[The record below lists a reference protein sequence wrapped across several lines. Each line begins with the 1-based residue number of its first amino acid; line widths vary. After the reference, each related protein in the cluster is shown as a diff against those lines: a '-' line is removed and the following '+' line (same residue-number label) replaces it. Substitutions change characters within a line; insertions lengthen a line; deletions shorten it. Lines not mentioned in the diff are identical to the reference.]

1 MPLPPLLLALDQGT
15 TSSRAIVF
23 SGTGE
28 ILAMDQH
35 EFPQSYPHEGWVEQD
50 PEHIWQTTL
59 QAAQTVLKT
68 VSGKGTIVGLGITNQ
83 RETTILWDRKSGKP
97 IYPAI
102 VWQDRRTADHCATL
116 KQAGHESLVQDR
128 TGLVLDPYFS
138 ATKIAWILDHVE
150 GARGRAERGE
160 LAFGTVD
167 SWLLWNLTGSAV
179 HATDATNASRTS
191 LLNIST
197 GTWDDELLDL
207 FGVPRSLLPE
217 VKDCAANFGTTAPEV
232 LGQAIPIGGIAGDQQ
247 AAAIGQSCFSE
258 GQSKSTYGTGCFLLV
273 NTGTKKV
280 TSQNGLLT
288 TIASQINGQRSY
300 AMEGSIF
307 TTGAGVKWL
316 RDGLGLIDDA
326 SETEALARSID
337 NTGGVYLVP
346 AFAGL
351 GAPYWKPNA
360 RGLICGLTQ
369 ATGRAEIVRAM
380 LESVAYQT
388 HDLIGA
394 MTQDGITVTELAI
407 DGGMVANDWLCQ
419 FIADICDVPL
429 VRPRNLE
436 TTALGAAALAA
447 ITAGVIESPADVASL
462 NETDTR
468 FPPEMDQDRRAQQI
482 AGWREAVSRIVN
494 QPGRSQKL
502 LDK

>member
-1 MPLPPLLLALDQGT
+1 MAHPPLLLALDQGT
-15 TSSRAIVF
+15 TSSRAMIY
-23 SGTGE
+23 SRTGE

-35 EFPQSYPHEGWVEQD
+35 EFPQSYPREGWVEQD

-59 QAAQTVLKT
+59 RAAQTVMKS
-68 VSGKGTIVGLGITNQ
+68 VSGQGSIAGLGITNQ
-83 RETTILWDRKSGKP
+83 RETTLIWDRKSGAP

-102 VWQDRRTADHCATL
+102 VWQDRRTSDHCARL
-116 KQAGHESLVQDR
+116 KRAGHESLVQER

-138 ATKIAWILDHVE
+138 ATKIAWVLDHVE

-167 SWLLWNLTGSAV
+167 SWLLWNLTGSSV

-197 GTWDDELLDL
+197 GTWDDDLLEL
-207 FGVPRSLLPE
+207 FGVPHALLPE
-217 VKDCAANFGTTAPEV
+217 VKDCAAGFGTTAPEV

-273 NTGTKKV
+273 NTGTKKI

-288 TIASQINGQRSY
+288 TIASQINGQRAY

-326 SETEALARSID
+326 AETEALARSID
-337 NTGGVYLVP
+337 DTGGVYLVP

-351 GAPYWKPNA
+351 GAPYWKPDA

-388 HDLIGA
+388 NDLIGA
-394 MTQDGITVTELAI
+394 MNEDGIKVTELAI

-419 FIADICDVPL
+419 FIADMCDVPL
-429 VRPRNLE
+429 VRPKNLE

-447 ITAGVIESPADVASL
+447 ITAGLIEGPDDVASL
-462 NETDTR
+462 NEIDTR
-468 FPPEMDQDRRAQQI
+468 FTPRMSKEKRARRI
-482 AGWREAVSRIVN
+482 DGWELAVSRI
-494 QPGRSQKL
+494 
-502 LDK
+502 LDRP